1 MNEYPTESKEGR
13 VKQGKK
19 KLEEADSVWFV
30 DLLIEVFLR
39 PECVFDRLALHPCAS
54 LGHPGRGEGTEVR
67 PASHS
72 CSSST

>member
-39 PECVFDRLALHPCAS
+39 PECVSDRLALHP
-54 LGHPGRGEGTEVR
+54 
-67 PASHS
+67 
-72 CSSST
+72 